1 MKVTWIFDLD
11 NTLHDTGRALF
22 PVINKKM
29 NSYIQNLLN
38 INEFQAD
45 KIRQDY
51 WMNYGSTLKGLMKN
65 YAVNPNHFL
74 KKTHSINNFHD
85 LIFPATNLIKI
96 LSSLNGRKILFTNAP
111 KVYALTIVNHCKI
124 GKYFEDFH
132 FIESSNFN
140 GKPSKE
146 TMRKFLAK
154 YKIERAYF
162 VDDEKENLKVAKQ
175 FGIHTIWIHKSIK
188 KPIYVDK
195 KINSLKELQKL
206 RLL

>member
-38 INEFQAD
+38 INEFEAD

-74 KKTHSINNFHD
+74 NKTHSINNFND

-132 FIESSNFN
+132 FIENSNFN

-162 VDDEKENLKVAKQ
+162 VDDERENLKVAKQ
-175 FGIHTIWIHKSIK
+175 LGIRTIWIHKSIK